1 MPKDSIWVKML
12 QKLYPE
18 ANPEKLCKDAGWML
32 CKDAGWMMD
41 TMLRMVTRA
50 IAREAKIHRETAQ
63 KWKDAIY
70 GR

>member
-18 ANPEKLCKDAGWML
+18 ANPEKLCKDAGWM
-32 CKDAGWMMD
+32 MD
-41 TMLRMVTRA
+41 NMLRMVTRA

-63 KWKDAIY
+63 KWKDAIF